1 MILHVVSVLFHKS
14 PQSRQGHVVI
24 ALLLISVSIL
34 FTILCLDREMHDV
47 QEMFQILYR
56 VNHYYAIS

>member
-1 MILHVVSVLFHKS
+1 MLFSES
-14 PQSRQGHVVI
+14 PHSRQGNVII

-34 FTILCLDREMHDV
+34 YAVLCLERETHDV

-56 VNHYYAIS
+56 VNRYYAV